1 VKQECVEVLL
11 KHGADSSIRN
21 CDELCVKDF
30 EDVPAE
36 ILALL

>member
-1 VKQECVEVLL
+1 VEVLL

-21 CDELCVKDF
+21 CDEQSVKDF